1 MKYNKNIQNEVFRR
15 KYFKPP
21 KIEVVGIFSPISKN
35 KKIKIKIRTLKPM
48 KMAGNGNINN
58 NNNYNNN
65 NDDK

>member
-35 KKIKIKIRTLKPM
+35 KKIKIKLGP
-48 KMAGNGNINN
+48 
-58 NNNYNNN
+58 
-65 NDDK
+65 